1 MTIAFGL
8 AGLFCIV
15 ACLVFFVKLYMTN
28 WAFGVDNH
36 REEWLYIGGFN
47 ISY

>member
-36 REEWLYIGGFN
+36 REE
-47 ISY
+47 